1 MDLISIIVP
10 VYNVENYLKECIES
24 LINQSYS
31 NTEILLIDD
40 GSTDNS
46 GIICDEYQKV
56 DSRITVYHKKNGG
69 LSDARNYGIER
80 MNGNYVTF
88 VDSDDFISI
97 YTLEIMYEVAINHN
111 SDLVF
116 TKNAVRFND
125 GDRVIVANNNNIEG
139 ITKLFSQ
146 DDILEYSFY
155 QKSNVTG
162 APGKLFSK
170 KIFEDGL
177 RFPYG
182 VYFEDLA
189 TTYKFIMRANRIVMI
204 DTPLY
209 AYRMRNDS
217 IIHQKFSTKKLTCIE
232 VTQNLYN
239 DIIQKRPQLKKAA
252 ASRCCSCNRMVY
264 SQISYKDK
272 KNRNLIWNE
281 ILKYR
286 KIVILDNKARKRER
300 ISCGISYLGQN
311 AFYAFNYI
319 IIYLKY
325 KILKR

>member
-97 YTLEIMYEVAINHN
+97 YTLEIMYEVAINYN

-125 GDRVIVANNNNIEG
+125 GDSVIVANNNNIEG

-170 KIFEDGL
+170 KIFEECFGGFL
-177 RFPYG
+177 
-182 VYFEDLA
+182 
-189 TTYKFIMRANRIVMI
+189 
-204 DTPLY
+204 
-209 AYRMRNDS
+209 
-217 IIHQKFSTKKLTCIE
+217 
-232 VTQNLYN
+232 
-239 DIIQKRPQLKKAA
+239 
-252 ASRCCSCNRMVY
+252 
-264 SQISYKDK
+264 
-272 KNRNLIWNE
+272 
-281 ILKYR
+281 
-286 KIVILDNKARKRER
+286 
-300 ISCGISYLGQN
+300 N
-311 AFYAFNYI
+311 A
-319 IIYLKY
+319 
-325 KILKR
+325 